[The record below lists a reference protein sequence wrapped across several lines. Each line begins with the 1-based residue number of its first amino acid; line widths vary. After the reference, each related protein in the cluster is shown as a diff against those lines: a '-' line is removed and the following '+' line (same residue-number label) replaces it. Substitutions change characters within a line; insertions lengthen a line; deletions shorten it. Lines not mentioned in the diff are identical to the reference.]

1 MTLARGRAARL
12 AHGAAPLRS
21 LKGGWNVNYT
31 TTTGRSLLS
40 AEQKKAAQYAGA
52 IVAIA
57 IAITVHTGS
66 LIWFLSSLST
76 TVGYMDQR
84 LEKLTLSVENTMDD
98 RYRKADAERDWNKM
112 QDIVNVISD
121 RISAHARRIENL
133 EGNKKP

>member
-1 MTLARGRAARL
+1 M
-12 AHGAAPLRS
+12 
-21 LKGGWNVNYT
+21 NYT